1 MTASDPRPVGEDD
14 LHALVDGRLDH
25 PRREIVEAWLATH
38 PETAERVR
46 TDRLMRDRLRE
57 RLAPIAAEPI
67 PARLRVAS
75 LADRRPLRPAP
86 AWMAIAASGLVGIG
100 LGGAAGWFGRG
111 SAPPAIVSAT
121 LPMTRD
127 AVAAYRTFVV
137 ETAHPVEVRA
147 NEATHLVQW
156 LSRRI
161 DHPLH
166 VPDLTSLGFRLMGGR
181 VLPAG
186 DHPAAMLMYDDAS
199 GMRLTLYV
207 RTGAGEGRTSFRY
220 AKERDVAAFSW
231 VDGSLSYAVT
241 ASTSEARL
249 LTVAQLV
256 VEQVRNAA
264 PP

>member
-14 LHALVDGRLDH
+14 LHAFIDERLD
-25 PRREIVEAWLATH
+25 PARREIVEAWLAAH
-38 PETAERVR
+38 PGTAERVR
-46 TDRLMRDRLRE
+46 TDRLLRDRLRE
-57 RLAPIAAEPI
+57 RLAPMVAEPI

-75 LADRRPLRPAP
+75 LADRRPHRPAR

-100 LGGAAGWFGRG
+100 LGGAVGWFGRG
-111 SAPPAIVSAT
+111 SVPPATESAT

-199 GMRLTLYV
+199 GMRLTLYA
-207 RTGAGEGRTSFRY
+207 RAGAGEGRTSFRY
-220 AKERDVAAFSW
+220 ARERDVAAFSW